1 MEGSTLVKLCNVDDD
16 DNDCILFVY
25 IALSLPKCF
34 PTYYLVVSLGLEVLS
49 KILLDRFLCF
59 VGKKPWAFWLQFQLS
74 DFIPSQ
80 PQFLIC
86 KMEVITPTFHNNCEV

>member
-1 MEGSTLVKLCNVDDD
+1 MEGSTLVKVCNDDDD

-25 IALSLPKCF
+25 TALSLAKCF

-59 VGKKPWAFWLQFQLS
+59 VGKNPGHSGSSFS
-74 DFIPSQ
+74 
-80 PQFLIC
+80 
-86 KMEVITPTFHNNCEV
+86 

>member
-16 DNDCILFVY
+16 DNDCILCEY
-25 IALSLPKCF
+25 TALSLPKCF

-59 VGKKPWAFWLQFQLS
+59 VGKNPGHSGSSFS
-74 DFIPSQ
+74 
-80 PQFLIC
+80 
-86 KMEVITPTFHNNCEV
+86 